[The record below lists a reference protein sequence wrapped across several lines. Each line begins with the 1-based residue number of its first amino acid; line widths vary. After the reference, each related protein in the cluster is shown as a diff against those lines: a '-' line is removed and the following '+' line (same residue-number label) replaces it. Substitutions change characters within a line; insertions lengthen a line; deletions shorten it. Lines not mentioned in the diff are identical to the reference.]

1 MCVSDKIKGPARL
14 HRRLKQL
21 QPLWSPPMSSTLMQF
36 RWTGTSKWPSA
47 VVQVTDG
54 FNSNKKFSN
63 EQLTENEA
71 AVFVDLQRIKKKGK
85 SAQFAW
91 KVNKVLHLGGERQQ
105 AGGRSDGR
113 VRCRLM
119 SGFFFFFLRC
129 GPTPKSVHQFGQKV
143 THTLTHW
150 HTGHTDP
157 RRGAKG
163 WPADQSLPVSTGSV
177 RPRTRRRIC
186 CGWRSE
192 GAWSPPPLVP
202 SRSRPSAAGQ
212 SANGPSGHPFF
223 LFLLVGLLVMIPES
237 CPMNHARL
245 TLLAVARPPFASF
258 PLTLSSFAFQS
269 SRSWMICSM
278 KFAWPWTRTTL
289 NVQVASKWTLN
300 LVKYRP
306 LNFLT

>member
-1 MCVSDKIKGPARL
+1 
-14 HRRLKQL
+14 
-21 QPLWSPPMSSTLMQF
+21 
-36 RWTGTSKWPSA
+36 
-47 VVQVTDG
+47 
-54 FNSNKKFSN
+54 
-63 EQLTENEA
+63 
-71 AVFVDLQRIKKKGK
+71 
-85 SAQFAW
+85 
-91 KVNKVLHLGGERQQ
+91 
-105 AGGRSDGR
+105 
-113 VRCRLM
+113 M

-223 LFLLVGLLVMIPES
+223 SFSSCWPLGDDSRILSYESRSLDIISRGPSAVRFVSINFELICISIKSQLNDLFDEI
-237 CPMNHARL
+237 RL
-245 TLLAVARPPFASF
+245 TLDSDDTER
-258 PLTLSSFAFQS
+258 SSCIKVNS
-269 SRSWMICSM
+269 
-278 KFAWPWTRTTL
+278 
-289 NVQVASKWTLN
+289 
-300 LVKYRP
+300 
-306 LNFLT
+306 